1 MSAKVIL
8 VLCAQAFFIQT
19 AFSSCLGRGA
29 IAAPKLIAPGCA
41 GKWANQGLIGDA
53 VIGDVW
59 AGKGL
64 AALEIMPT
72 SGGGFPVSSFSAI
85 APSGLSI
92 ASENS
97 FEGALSVAG
106 ELPFVSAV
114 ALDAVLPSAGAGAVS
129 YSCGKGATAIKSIA
143 PSAAAY
149 DAAGARGAAGAYG
162 LGAGCGRGTAAIAP
176 AALGLGYGSRGC
188 GCGCH

>member
-1 MSAKVIL
+1 
-8 VLCAQAFFIQT
+8 
-19 AFSSCLGRGA
+19 
-29 IAAPKLIAPGCA
+29 
-41 GKWANQGLIGDA
+41 
-53 VIGDVW
+53 
-59 AGKGL
+59 
-64 AALEIMPT
+64 MPT
-72 SGGGFPVSSFSAI
+72 SGGGFPVSSYSAI

-92 ASENS
+92 ASENA

-129 YSCGKGATAIKSIA
+129 YSCGNGATAIKSIA
-143 PSAAAY
+143 PSAAVY
-149 DAAGARGAAGAYG
+149 DAASARGAAGAYG
-162 LGAGCGRGTAAIAP
+162 LGAAAMAP